1 MAQLSRRNFLR
12 GALALGG
19 GLALSGGVART
30 LTGRSN
36 LALAAGAE
44 IADRH
49 FIFCYFSGGWD
60 LLISLDP
67 RDPAIFRDD
76 LKKVT
81 RIQPG
86 YSKLP
91 FGFRDL
97 VTTSVPGMTFGPFI
111 GDLRDHADKMTVVRG
126 MSMDTLTHEVG
137 RRRFLTG
144 KPPVGLQAKGS
155 SLATIMAGKTGNDVP
170 IPNLSVGVESYNAS
184 EPSFASAIRVTSV
197 TDLVRALQPGIDTL
211 SNAERAA
218 VDDLMSE
225 LRACNESAVQNR
237 GYDAAGA
244 AQNLVGR
251 GLASAFDF
259 DPATIARYGIDPRDM
274 TSGGA
279 QAAMAVTALVS
290 GISRV
295 VSIEAARDL
304 DAHGPTWA
312 SGHGPR
318 LKVGFDV
325 VAAMVDDLES
335 RQYKNT
341 GDTWLDHTT
350 LVVFSEFGRTAL
362 INSSGGRDHALT
374 NACVLIGC
382 GIRGGRVVG
391 QSSDVGLAPV
401 ATNLQTGNPA
411 PGAGTIIKPENVHR
425 ALLASV
431 GITDDIVDLRAEPL
445 SAILA

>member
-1 MAQLSRRNFLR
+1 MAKLSRRNFLR

-19 GLALSGGVART
+19 GLALSGGVAGT

-67 RDPAIFRDD
+67 RDPAVFRED

-86 YSKLP
+86 YDKLP
-91 FGFRDL
+91 YGYRDL

-144 KPPVGLQAKGS
+144 KPPTGLQAKGS
-155 SLATIMAGKTGNDVP
+155 SLATIMAGKTGNNVP
-170 IPNLSVGVESYNAS
+170 IPNLSVGVESYNAG

-211 SNAERAA
+211 TTAERAA
-218 VDDLMSE
+218 VDDLMDE
-225 LRACNESAVQNR
+225 LRACNDSAVQNR
-237 GYDAAGA
+237 GYDSAGA

-251 GLASAFDF
+251 GLSSAFDF
-259 DPATIARYGIDPRDM
+259 DAATMARYGIDPRDM
-274 TSGGA
+274 ASGGA

-295 VSIEAARDL
+295 VSIEAATDL
-304 DAHGPTWA
+304 DAHGPAWA
-312 SGHGPR
+312 YGHGPK
-318 LKVGFDV
+318 LKTGFDV
-325 VAAMVDDLES
+325 VAAMADDLES
-335 RQYKNT
+335 REYHST
-341 GDTWLDHTT
+341 GDSWLDHTT
-350 LVVFSEFGRTAL
+350 IVVFSEFGRTSL
-362 INSSGGRDHALT
+362 INISGGRDHSLT
-374 NACVLIGC
+374 NACALLGC
-382 GIRGGRVVG
+382 GIRGGQVVG
-391 QSSDVGLAPV
+391 QSSDIGLAPV
-401 ATNLQTGNPA
+401 AANLETGA
-411 PGAGTIIKPENVHR
+411 PDPEAGTIIKPENIHR

-431 GITDDIVDLRAEPL
+431 GITDDIVDLRADPL
-445 SAILA
+445 SAILT